1 MNLPL
6 FFAVAGL
13 LVLTLALV
21 AVIWTGWLQSN
32 TLRKC
37 MLMSLVFHLLVGG
50 GLVAL
55 GGLGIRSGGYSV
67 GTGETP
73 TVVLLVADEPELPT
87 GGPGEP
93 DEAVRGDE
101 ESPADGAKPEDVA
114 EQAVPAVMPEALPAA
129 EPVVAVDD
137 ASEPPPLLPE
147 DMLVQADG
155 PTATDT
161 ANASAD
167 LADDLASAVRAA
179 QPAAG
184 RQSASSSAQ
193 SGVPLDYGS
202 RAGFRR
208 REALLAWGGS
218 DATEAA
224 VAAALGWLAANQ
236 SADGRWDAR
245 RHGAGRVGAAGLAGH
260 GPESGQASDHGLT
273 GLALLAFLGAG
284 HTPES
289 GPYADVVDR
298 GVRFLVEHQ
307 HADGSLAGPAAFFA
321 SLYCHGMAA
330 LAIAECYALTA
341 DPALR
346 PVLKR
351 AVAFTVSRQ
360 HPATGGWRYA
370 ARDRGDTSQLG
381 WQLMVLASTRQVDLP
396 AARQAEGASR
406 RFLETVASGR
416 HGGLAGYRPGERPTA
431 AMTAEAV
438 YARLLLGLSPESPTV
453 AEAVAFLDASRPGQ
467 SVHDCYAWY
476 YGTLALFHVGG
487 PAWERWNGALT
498 TTLLATQQTGR
509 GPLVGSWDPD
519 PVWGALGGRVY
530 ATALPTLMLEVYYR
544 YQPLHRQQPRQQ
556 SVGTAAATVAGGR
569 AGLR

>member
-1 MNLPL
+1 MNLSL
-6 FFAVAGL
+6 FFAVAFL
-13 LVLTLALV
+13 LVLTLTVV

-37 MLMSLVFHLLVGG
+37 MLMSLVFHLLVVG

-55 GGLGIRSGGYSV
+55 GGLGIRSGGHAT
-67 GTGETP
+67 GTGEMT
-73 TVVLLVADEPELPT
+73 TVVVLVADEPESPT
-87 GGPGEP
+87 GGAGEP
-93 DEAVRGDE
+93 VEAVQGDE
-101 ESPADGAKPEDVA
+101 KPPADGAKSEEVV
-114 EQAVPAVMPEALPAA
+114 EQAVPAVMPEPLPAA

-137 ASEPPPLLPE
+137 VAEPPPLLPE
-147 DMLVQADG
+147 EMLVQADA
-155 PTATDT
+155 PTVADT
-161 ANASAD
+161 GMNSAD
-167 LADDLASAVRAA
+167 LADELASAVRAA
-179 QPAAG
+179 RPSAG
-184 RQSASSSAQ
+184 RQPVSSSVQ
-193 SGVPLDYGS
+193 PGVPLDYGS
-202 RAGFRR
+202 RAGTRR

-236 SADGRWDAR
+236 SADGRWDAS
-245 RHGAGRVGAAGLAGH
+245 RHGAGRVGAAVLAGH
-260 GPESGQASDHGLT
+260 GPESGQSSDHGLT

-330 LAIAECYALTA
+330 LAVAECYALTA
-341 DPALR
+341 DPALL

-360 HPATGGWRYA
+360 HTATGGWRYA
-370 ARDRGDTSQLG
+370 AGDRGDTSQLG
-381 WQLMVLASTRQVDLP
+381 WQLMLLASTRQVDLP
-396 AARQAEGASR
+396 AARKAERASS
-406 RFLETVASGR
+406 RFLESVAGGR
-416 HGGLAGYRPGERPTA
+416 HGGLAAYRPGERPTA

-438 YARLLLGLSPESPTV
+438 YARLLLGLSPDSSTV
-453 AEAVAFLDASRPGQ
+453 TEAVAFLDASRPGQ

-498 TTLLATQQTGR
+498 TTLLATQRTGR

-519 PVWGALGGRVY
+519 HVWGALGGRVY

-556 SVGTAAATVAGGR
+556 PVGAAAATVAGGH